1 MTASSRTG
9 TLDLSPNAVTV
20 LERRYLVK
28 DDQGKPAERPEDLFW
43 RVART
48 IAEPDRRYGASDKAL
63 EGLAETFFE
72 LMATRVWMP
81 NSPTLMN
88 AGRPLGQLS
97 ACFVLPVDDAL
108 SNERSGIYDTLRAM
122 ALVHQSGGGTGF
134 SFSGLRRR
142 NEGGGPTLGW
152 APGPWPFWRCTARW
166 PAGGRRGG
174 CGRGGA
180 WAA

>member
-1 MTASSRTG
+1 MVRSSESG
-9 TLDLSPNAVTV
+9 SSMGLQFSDNAITV
-20 LERRYLVK
+20 LKARYLIK
-28 DDQGKPAERPEDLFW
+28 DDDGNPIEAPEDLLW

-48 IAEPDRRYGASDKAL
+48 IAAADADYGAS
-63 EGLAETFFE
+63 EGAVEALAEKFFE

-108 SNERSGIYDTLRAM
+108 SNGESGIYDTLRNM

-134 SFSGLRRR
+134 GFSQRHGD
-142 NEGGGPTLGW
+142 
-152 APGPWPFWRCTARW
+152 APNAGDARER
-166 PAGGRRGG
+166 AHG
-174 CGRGGA
+174 
-180 WAA
+180 

>member
-1 MTASSRTG
+1 MFGEHAHLREGRARMTASSRTG
-9 TLDLSPNAVTV
+9 PIHLSPNAVTG

-28 DDQGKPAERPEDLFW
+28 DDHGKPVEQPEDLFW

-48 IAEPDRRYGASDKAL
+48 IAEPERRYGASDKAV

-72 LMATRVWMP
+72 LIATRVWMP

-108 SNERSGIYDTLRAM
+108 SNERSGIYATPPSI
-122 ALVHQSGGGTGF
+122 ALVHPLGGG
-134 SFSGLRRR
+134 
-142 NEGGGPTLGW
+142 
-152 APGPWPFWRCTARW
+152 
-166 PAGGRRGG
+166 
-174 CGRGGA
+174 
-180 WAA
+180 

>member
-9 TLDLSPNAVTV
+9 TLDLRPNAVTV

-28 DDQGKPAERPEDLFW
+28 DDQGTPVERPDALFR

-48 IAEPDRRYGASDKAL
+48 VAEPDRRYGASDKGV

-97 ACFVLPVDDAL
+97 R
-108 SNERSGIYDTLRAM
+108 SEERRVGK
-122 ALVHQSGGGTGF
+122 
-134 SFSGLRRR
+134 
-142 NEGGGPTLGW
+142 
-152 APGPWPFWRCTARW
+152 
-166 PAGGRRGG
+166 GGRCRG
-174 CGRGGA
+174 
-180 WAA
+180 

>member
-1 MTASSRTG
+1 MTAATRKG
-9 TLDLSPNAVTV
+9 TLDLSANAITV

-28 DDQGKPAERPEDLFW
+28 DDQGAPVEQPEDLFW

-48 IAEPDRRYGASDKAL
+48 IAEPDGRYGASAKAV

-97 ACFVLPVDDAL
+97 ACFVLPVDDSL
-108 SNERSGIYDTLRAM
+108 SNGQSGIYDTLRAM
-122 ALVHQSGGGTGF
+122 ALVHQSGGGTERVVDAALPVGQAIVH
-134 SFSGLRRR
+134 RQH
-142 NEGGGPTLGW
+142 E
-152 APGPWPFWRCTARW
+152 AR
-166 PAGGRRGG
+166 
-174 CGRGGA
+174 
-180 WAA
+180 

>member
-1 MTASSRTG
+1 MPASSRTG

-28 DDQGKPAERPEDLFW
+28 DDQGRPIEGPEDLFW

-48 IAEPDRRYGASDKAL
+48 IAAPDRAYGASEKAV
-63 EGLAETFFE
+63 EGLAETFLE

-97 ACFVLPVDDAL
+97 ACFVLPIDDCL
-108 SNERSGIYDTLRAM
+108 SNGQSGIYDTLRAM

-134 SFSGLRRR
+134 SLSRLRPQNDVVSSTIGL
-142 NEGGGPTLGW
+142 
-152 APGPWPFWRCTARW
+152 A
-166 PAGGRRGG
+166 AG
-174 CGRGGA
+174 A
-180 WAA
+180 VALHML

>member
-1 MTASSRTG
+1 MTASGRTG

-28 DDQGKPAERPEDLFW
+28 DDQGKPAERAEDLFW

-48 IAEPDRRYGASDKAL
+48 IAEPDRRYGASDKAV

-72 LMATRVWMP
+72 LMATRIWMP

-97 ACFVLPVDDAL
+97 ACF
-108 SNERSGIYDTLRAM
+108 RSEEHTSELQSRGH
-122 ALVHQSGGGTGF
+122 LVCR
-134 SFSGLRRR
+134 L
-142 NEGGGPTLGW
+142 LL
-152 APGPWPFWRCTARW
+152 
-166 PAGGRRGG
+166 
-174 CGRGGA
+174 
-180 WAA
+180 

>member
-1 MTASSRTG
+1 MTASGRTG

-28 DDQGKPAERPEDLFW
+28 DDQGTPVERPDDLFR

-48 IAEPDRRYGASDKAL
+48 VAEPDRRYGASDKGV

-88 AGRPLGQLS
+88 AGPPPGPPS
-97 ACFVLPVDDAL
+97 ACFVLPADDCPAD
-108 SNERSGIYDTLRAM
+108 RP
-122 ALVHQSGGGTGF
+122 GGM
-134 SFSGLRRR
+134 SH
-142 NEGGGPTLGW
+142 N
-152 APGPWPFWRCTARW
+152 
-166 PAGGRRGG
+166 
-174 CGRGGA
+174 
-180 WAA
+180 